1 MRLCYVLLVAASAF
15 VASSDAKTLTADRT
29 ATHATRQ
36 RHLRSYNM
44 NDLESEDE
52 ERFQLLGN
60 GINNLAQR
68 VPRTINVDAILRLD
82 SRTNALARIDTFFE
96 TSDGALG
103 GWLQK
108 SVLDD
113 LLGSSVTQKR
123 EEFTQ
128 WQSQGRTAEEVKALL
143 GANTW
148 VEQSEGRMRP
158 PLRDPRASWSHR
170 HPAAGA
176 TSWATHRRTSL
187 LSLAIVVALVL
198 LLLAAPVAA
207 KDVVTPRTKDNNK
220 IMEMAVTT
228 AGSAIDTVETRK
240 KPNKR
245 NKTFQEPEVESLL
258 ADFDQDGHV
267 GRREIQQIKD
277 KLHHLLDTDD
287 SGGLD
292 LSELKT
298 RAQNDQDV
306 DAALKKLD
314 SDHDAV
320 ISWKELDERWESVGA
335 EMTVAEVADWVTYAV
350 QLPQYSEVF
359 RANSISGYTFP
370 LLMANDG
377 ARLQEIGVHSELHR
391 HQLAMFLQ
399 MKYLGMGRK
408 PEAVVSSV
416 CTAEGSTAQDKVLL
430 QIAWVSAENAPQ
442 RYQLQRRSPGQSTWV
457 PVFTGADT
465 EFLDIVEPDQHVVY
479 RLTTWNS
486 YGRSPHTF
494 VRCDDAFAS
503 AATSSASSGAGSS
516 PPLLP
521 SSGKSRSS
529 RSPSSQSRH
538 KRSPEVETG
547 ENSEKAE
554 YAHSDD
560 DDFDHRLSLWGLL
573 KIYFWWLDDAIV
585 ILLVVMLPI
594 RGIIYGDADSLLRL
608 LRRLPP
614 NMPTRVTVEVETSKT
629 AVESAAARVS
639 WEKPVDNGVPI
650 VCYTVRWT
658 RTKTEEVKWI
668 KLLALPLPTT
678 AIVDKLHHGETYK
691 FVVQATNQFG
701 LVTSSSRSTYMV
713 PVPELKGKLR
723 PRHLPA
729 ETRALRNQC
738 HVCHD
743 PRYKKKVPFTATL
756 DRRILHYCCLCDRE
770 FCHYHKGEV
779 YHTKALSCPIV
790 DGRCICITC
799 KESRLHRTVT
809 Y

>member
-1 MRLCYVLLVAASAF
+1 M
-15 VASSDAKTLTADRT
+15 
-29 ATHATRQ
+29 
-36 RHLRSYNM
+36 
-44 NDLESEDE
+44 
-52 ERFQLLGN
+52 G
-60 GINNLAQR
+60 
-68 VPRTINVDAILRLD
+68 
-82 SRTNALARIDTFFE
+82 
-96 TSDGALG
+96 
-103 GWLQK
+103 
-108 SVLDD
+108 
-113 LLGSSVTQKR
+113 
-123 EEFTQ
+123 
-128 WQSQGRTAEEVKALL
+128 
-143 GANTW
+143 
-148 VEQSEGRMRP
+148 P
-158 PLRDPRASWSHR
+158 PLRDPRASCRCGRVASR
-170 HPAAGA
+170 S
-176 TSWATHRRTSL
+176 TRRRTSL
-187 LSLAIVVALVL
+187 LTVAAVAALVA

-207 KDVVTPRTKDNNK
+207 KDVVTPRSKDK
-220 IMEMAVTT
+220 LMEMAVTM
-228 AGSAIDTVETRK
+228 AGSAVDDVVARK
-240 KPNKR
+240 KPSKR
-245 NKTFQEPEVESLL
+245 NKTHQDPEVESLL
-258 ADFDQDGHV
+258 ADFDHDGRV

-298 RAQNDQDV
+298 RAQSDQDV
-306 DAALKKLD
+306 DTALKKLD

-335 EMTVAEVADWVTYAV
+335 EMTVAEVADWVAYAV

-359 RANSISGYTFP
+359 RTNSISGYTFP

-430 QIAWVSAENAPQ
+430 QIAWVPAENAPQ
-442 RYQLQRRSPGQSTWV
+442 RYQLQRRSPGESTWV
-457 PVFTGADT
+457 PMFTGADT
-465 EFLDIVEPDQHVVY
+465 EFLDVAEPDQHVVY

-494 VRCDDAFAS
+494 VRCDDALAS
-503 AATSSASSGAGSS
+503 ITASSASSGAGSS
-516 PPLLP
+516 PPMLP
-521 SSGKSRSS
+521 NSGKARSS
-529 RSPSSQSRH
+529 RSLSSQS
-538 KRSPEVETG
+538 KRKRNAEADTT
-547 ENSEKAE
+547 E
-554 YAHSDD
+554 YAENAEDADSD

-629 AVESAAARVS
+629 TVESAAARVS

-668 KLLALPLPTT
+668 KLLTLPLPTT
-678 AIVDKLHHGETYK
+678 VIVEKLHHGETYK

-713 PVPELKGKLR
+713 PVPELK
-723 PRHLPA
+723 HLPSEA
-729 ETRALRNQC
+729 RALRNQC